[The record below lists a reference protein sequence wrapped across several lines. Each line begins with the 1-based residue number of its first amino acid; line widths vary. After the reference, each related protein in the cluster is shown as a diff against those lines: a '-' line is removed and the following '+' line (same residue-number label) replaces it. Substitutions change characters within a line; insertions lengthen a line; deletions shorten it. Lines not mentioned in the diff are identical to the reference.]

1 MVAAFSHSWS
11 DPKRARRMKAK
22 SLKNRIEKDRLPTH
36 IAIIMD
42 GNGRWARNRGLSRAA
57 GHRAGADSVRAVVE
71 GCRELGV
78 KVLTLYAFSTE
89 NWNRPKREID
99 TLWSLLR
106 RYVRKEIDNIDKEGI
121 RCRAIGRMHEL
132 PQDVQEEVAKA
143 ERRTRDNTD
152 MILNVA
158 LNYGGQQEIADA
170 ARRIA
175 ADVKTGNLAIDD
187 IDRKLFAKYLYA
199 PDLPEVDLLIRPGGE
214 RRISNFLLWELSYA
228 ELVMTDT
235 LWPDFGKEELYQAIV
250 EFQKRER
257 RFGAVGEKRTP
268 R

>member
-1 MVAAFSHSWS
+1 
-11 DPKRARRMKAK
+11 MKSK
-22 SLKNRIEKDRLPTH
+22 SLKSNVQRDRLPAH

-42 GNGRWARNRGLSRAA
+42 GNGRWARKRGLSRAA

-89 NWNRPKREID
+89 NWSRPRREIQ
-99 TLWSLLR
+99 TLWSLLK

-121 RCRAIGRMHEL
+121 RCRAIGRVHEL
-132 PQDVQEEVAKA
+132 PQDVREEIRKA
-143 ERRTRDNTD
+143 EHRTRGNTD
-152 MILNVA
+152 MMLNIA

-175 ADVKTGNLAIDD
+175 TAAKKGTVKVRQ
-187 IDRKLFAKYLYA
+187 IDRDLFAKYLYA
-199 PDLPEVDLLIRPGGE
+199 PDSPEVDLLIRPGGE
-214 RRISNFLLWELSYA
+214 HRISNFLLWQLSYA

-235 LWPDFGKEELYQAIV
+235 LWPDFGKEDLYRAIL

-257 RFGAVGEKRTP
+257 RFGAVREMRQ
-268 R
+268 RR

>member
-1 MVAAFSHSWS
+1 
-11 DPKRARRMKAK
+11 MKSK
-22 SLKNRIEKDRLPTH
+22 SYESRIRKDRLPVH

-42 GNGRWARNRGLSRAA
+42 GNGRWAKRRGLPRAA

-89 NWNRPKREID
+89 NWRRPKREIR
-99 TLWSLLR
+99 TLWSLLK
-106 RYVRKEIDNIDKEGI
+106 RYVRQELDNIHKEGI
-121 RCRAIGRMHEL
+121 RCSTIGRIQEL
-132 PQDVQEEVAKA
+132 PEDVQEQLKVA
-143 ERRTRDNTD
+143 ERRTRHNKD
-152 MILNVA
+152 MTLNIA

-170 ARRIA
+170 ARQIA
-175 ADVKTGNLAIDD
+175 ADVKKGKIKVRNV
-187 IDRKLFAKYLYA
+187 DRDLFAKYLYA

-214 RRISNFLLWELSYA
+214 HRISNFLLWELSYA

-235 LWPDFGKEELYQAIV
+235 LWPEFGKEELYRAIV

-257 RFGAVGEKRTP
+257 RFGSVGEMR
-268 R
+268 RR